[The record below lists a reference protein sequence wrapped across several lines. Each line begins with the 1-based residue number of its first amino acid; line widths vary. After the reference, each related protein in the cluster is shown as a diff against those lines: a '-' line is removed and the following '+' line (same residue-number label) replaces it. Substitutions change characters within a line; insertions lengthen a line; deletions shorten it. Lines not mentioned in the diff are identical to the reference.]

1 MNLPLI
7 EIMKYQKKVDAK
19 NSAVALHIKVLKS
32 KIQIILIE
40 RSKYPGMHSQQIAFP
55 GGKKDINDLSLE
67 YTARRESL
75 KKLVLKCLM
84 GL

>member
-1 MNLPLI
+1 MNLLLI

-19 NSAVALHIKVLKS
+19 NAAVALHIKNFKS

-55 GGKKDINDLSLE
+55 GGKKKKDINDLSLE
-67 YTARRESL
+67 YTARREFRRNWY
-75 KKLVLKCLM
+75 
-84 GL
+84 